1 MTSINGNVKGYF
13 YEDGYIRTSSREF
26 DLDNLDDRYIH
37 LTNDAIQKRADD
49 FGKFENYNKMSFQD
63 FQKYLNASYPNL
75 KIDMH
80 QHIVS

>member
-26 DLDNLDDRYIH
+26 DLENLDDRYIH

-49 FGKFENYNKMSFQD
+49 FGKFENYNKMSF
-63 FQKYLNASYPNL
+63 
-75 KIDMH
+75 
-80 QHIVS
+80 